1 MIQVKEETKIG
12 EALSQNTQEDK
23 SEIRPFIPYR
33 DFYIYENTRM
43 ELFNTD
49 EEENKSPIKI
59 LGSELFV
66 DNLYTHVLYPNL
78 MGRDLYLQK
87 IINQTDPEEYI
98 YPGLEDKK
106 AYISY
111 IDFETTVKQEIIE
124 TGKMSLVC
132 IEPNIIEF
140 KILERITNEE
150 IKKSYS
156 HLIYLLRLVEYVT
169 IQDALDNKI

>member
-12 EALSQNTQEDK
+12 EALSQNTQEEK
-23 SEIRPFIPYR
+23 QPEIRPFIPYR

-43 ELFNTD
+43 ELIDLNN
-49 EEENKSPIKI
+49 NKPIKI

-98 YPGLEDKK
+98 YPSLEDKK
-106 AYISY
+106 AYITY